1 MFSTEIFKN
10 TYFQEH
16 LYLYVTLFTM
26 HEKDTA
32 NKVKLE
38 PSQIYMMSFLR
49 KQLNLLALN
58 YLHKNVPS

>member
-38 PSQIYMMSFLR
+38 PSQIYMSFLR

>member
-49 KQLNLLALN
+49 KQLKLLALN
-58 YLHKNVPS
+58 YLHKKVPS